1 MFDIN
6 EREKVRLK
14 EELMSSN
21 RLFDE
26 KIKINEELIS
36 KFNAINKENQ
46 AIIKENN
53 LLKIDIFNLKKEGIN

>member
-53 LLKIDIFNLKKEGIN
+53 LFKIDIFNLKKESIN

>member
-1 MFDIN
+1 
-6 EREKVRLK
+6 
-14 EELMSSN
+14 MSSN

-26 KIKINEELIS
+26 KIKTNEELMS